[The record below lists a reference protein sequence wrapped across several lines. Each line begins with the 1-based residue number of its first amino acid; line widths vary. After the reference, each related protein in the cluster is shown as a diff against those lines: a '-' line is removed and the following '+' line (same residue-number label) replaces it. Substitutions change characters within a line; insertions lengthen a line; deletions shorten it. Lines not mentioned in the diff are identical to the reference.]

1 MSNKDLQEMLSSP
14 DKHVSETT
22 NALARLFRTILKD
35 HNVGY
40 DQFSKSIT
48 GYLNREQTSAP
59 RSKKDQ
65 SREKGNLVKELSGSS
80 FTFKNFTKGLRV
92 LNPVTAELHLT
103 LKWRRGQVST
113 HSIVMNI
120 QDPNDPDNTDD

>member
-1 MSNKDLQEMLSSP
+1 MSNKELQNIMSSP
-14 DKHVSETT
+14 DKRLGETN

-35 HNVGY
+35 HQVGY

-48 GYLNREQTSAP
+48 NYLNREQMNAP

-65 SREKGNLVKELSGSS
+65 SREKGNLVKELSGNSL
-80 FTFKNFTKGLRV
+80 TFKNFIKGLRV
-92 LNPVTAELHLT
+92 LNPVSAELTIT
-103 LKWRRGQVST
+103 LKWRRGTETV

>member
-1 MSNKDLQEMLSSP
+1 MLSSP

>member
-1 MSNKDLQEMLSSP
+1 MSSP
-14 DKHVSETT
+14 DKRLGETN

-35 HNVGY
+35 HQVGY

-48 GYLNREQTSAP
+48 NYLNREQMNAP

-65 SREKGNLVKELSGSS
+65 SREKGNLVKELSGNSL
-80 FTFKNFTKGLRV
+80 TFKNFIKGLRV
-92 LNPVTAELHLT
+92 LNPVSAELTIT
-103 LKWRRGQVST
+103 LKWRRGAETV
-113 HSIVMNI
+113 HNIVMNI

>member
-1 MSNKDLQEMLSSP
+1 MSNKELQNIMSSP
-14 DKHVSETT
+14 DKRLGETN

-35 HNVGY
+35 HQVGY

-48 GYLNREQTSAP
+48 NYLNREQMNAP

-65 SREKGNLVKELSGSS
+65 SREKGNLVKELSGNSL
-80 FTFKNFTKGLRV
+80 TFKNFIKGLRV
-92 LNPVTAELHLT
+92 LNPVSAELSIT
-103 LKWRRGQVST
+103 LKWKRGAETV
-113 HSIVMNI
+113 HHIVMNI

>member
-1 MSNKDLQEMLSSP
+1 KELQNIMSSP
-14 DKHVSETT
+14 DKRLGETN

-35 HNVGY
+35 HQVGY

-48 GYLNREQTSAP
+48 NYLNREQMNAP

-65 SREKGNLVKELSGSS
+65 SREKGNLVKELSGNSL
-80 FTFKNFTKGLRV
+80 TFKNFIKGLRV
-92 LNPVTAELHLT
+92 LNPVSAELTIT
-103 LKWRRGQVST
+103 LKWRRGTETV
-113 HSIVMNI
+113 HNIVMNI

>member
-1 MSNKDLQEMLSSP
+1 MSSP
-14 DKHVSETT
+14 DKRLGETN

-35 HNVGY
+35 HQVGY

-48 GYLNREQTSAP
+48 NYLNREQMNAP

-65 SREKGNLVKELSGSS
+65 SREKGNLVKELSGNSL
-80 FTFKNFTKGLRV
+80 TFKNFIKGLRV
-92 LNPVTAELHLT
+92 LNPVSAELTVT
-103 LKWRRGQVST
+103 LKWRRGAETV